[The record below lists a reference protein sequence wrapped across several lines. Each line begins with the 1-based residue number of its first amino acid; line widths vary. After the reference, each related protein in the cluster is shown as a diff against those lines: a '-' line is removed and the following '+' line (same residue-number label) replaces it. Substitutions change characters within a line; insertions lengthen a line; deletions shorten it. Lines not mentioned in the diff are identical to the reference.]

1 MCICIYTIYIYV
13 YIYVY
18 RQYIY
23 IYTKY
28 ILHLSGW
35 YIPFVGPCLDWPH
48 YDHITDVIVS
58 ASHTAKVPNTVLVF
72 PHGFDAP
79 GSQPNGP
86 MDVPQKIRVPNEIPQ
101 NKNDK
106 GWESLIFSTFL
117 EPSRTCN
124 ILVIS
129 CHQNYVVAMDN
140 WNV

>member
-1 MCICIYTIYIYV
+1 MCICIYTIYICIYM
-13 YIYVY
+13 YIDN
-18 RQYIY
+18 IY
-23 IYTKY
+23 IYKIYSSSKWVIYT
-28 ILHLSGW
+28 
-35 YIPFVGPCLDWPH
+35 FVGPCLDWPH